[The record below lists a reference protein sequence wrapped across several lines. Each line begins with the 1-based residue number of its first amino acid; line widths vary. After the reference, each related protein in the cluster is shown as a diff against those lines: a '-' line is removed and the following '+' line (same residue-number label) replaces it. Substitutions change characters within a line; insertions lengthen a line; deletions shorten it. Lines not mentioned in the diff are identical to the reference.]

1 MKKESKKKSLTE
13 RVAIHSVDGM
23 KYPNLALM
31 RISAWHKARGDSVEW
46 FMPLARYD
54 RVYASKVF
62 TFTPDNPY
70 LPDDAIRGGT
80 GYDVTSQLPPE
91 IEAMPPD
98 YTIYPQFD
106 AAYGFLTRGC
116 VNKCPWCVVPRKE
129 GAFRTVSDIEHICNT
144 NTGFRRKAILM
155 DNNFL
160 AAPIEFVREQ
170 ADKMRRLKI
179 RVDFNQATDAR
190 LYDDER
196 AQIMAKVPWLSMVRI
211 SCDTD
216 AMLPHCIRAIKL
228 LRQFGCKND
237 VLVYVLAKND
247 GIDSALYR
255 IYGLMA
261 ADKRAVPFVMPYR
274 SLTDNSVLP
283 SPRLKDLARWCNR
296 AWIRKTCSFC
306 NYR

>member
-1 MKKESKKKSLTE
+1 M
-13 RVAIHSVDGM
+13 RVAIHDVDGHGF
-23 KYPNLALM
+23 PNLALM
-31 RISAWHKARGDSVEW
+31 RISAWHKAHGDTVEW

-62 TFTPDNPY
+62 TFTPDDPY
-70 LPDDAIRGGT
+70 LPPDAIRGGT
-80 GYDVTSQLPPE
+80 GYDVTSRLRPE
-91 IEAMPPD
+91 VESMRPD
-98 YTIYPQFD
+98 YTIYPYYKE
-106 AAYGFLTRGC
+106 AYGFLTRGC
-116 VNKCPWCVVPRKE
+116 VNHCPWCVVPKKE
-129 GAFRTVSDIEHICNT
+129 GAIHVVDDIENICRT
-144 NTGFRRKAILM
+144 NTGFRHSAILM

-160 AAPIEFVREQ
+160 AAPIDFVREQ
-170 ADKMRRLKI
+170 TEKMRQLKI

-216 AMLPHCIRAIKL
+216 AMLPHCVAAIQR
-228 LRQFGCKND
+228 LRGFGCRKD

-247 GIDSALYR
+247 GIASALHR

-274 SLTDNSVLP
+274 SLTDDSIQP
-283 SPRLKDLARWCNR
+283 SAELRRLARWCNR
-296 AWIRKTCSFC
+296 AWIRKQCKFEEYHSG
-306 NYR
+306 N

>member
-1 MKKESKKKSLTE
+1 MK
-13 RVAIHSVDGM
+13 VAIHSVDGLHF
-23 KYPNLALM
+23 PNLALM
-31 RISAWHKARGDSVEW
+31 RISAFHKAQDDTVEW
-46 FMPLARYD
+46 FMPLAQYD

-62 TFTPDNPY
+62 SFTPDDPY

-80 GYDVTSQLPPE
+80 GYDVTSRLPPE

-129 GAFRTVSDIEHICNT
+129 GAIRPVGDIEQICNT
-144 NTGFRRKAILM
+144 NTGFRHKAILM

-160 AAPIEFVREQ
+160 AAPIDFVREQ
-170 ADKMRRLKI
+170 IDKMRRLKI

-190 LYDDER
+190 LYDKER
-196 AQIMAKVPWLSMVRI
+196 AQIMAEVPWLSMVRI

-228 LRQFGCKND
+228 LRRFGCKND
-237 VLVYVLAKND
+237 VLVYVLATND

-255 IYGLMA
+255 IHRLMA
-261 ADKRAVPFVMPYR
+261 TDKRAVPFVMPYR
-274 SLTDNSVLP
+274 SLTDNSIVPTHEL
-283 SPRLKDLARWCNR
+283 RRLARWCNK
-296 AWIRKTCSFC
+296 AWIRKSCTFKE
-306 NYR
+306 YKG